1 MTEKSHFVIFTL
13 DDQKFALPL
22 SSVEKIARAAAV
34 RPLPKSSDMILGV
47 VNVQGRVIPVLDLKK
62 RFGIPTREIAV
73 TDHLIIARA
82 STRTLALLVDT
93 VQDILESDKRDITDQ
108 SAILDRMDYVGGV
121 LQMEDGM
128 VLINDL
134 ERLLSSEEAGELDR
148 ALQKDE
154 KRKKTAEAET
164 AANTGAES

>member
-34 RPLPKSSDMILGV
+34 RPIPKSSDVILGV

-62 RFGIPTREIAV
+62 RFGIPTRAIAV

-82 STRTLALLVDT
+82 STRILALLVDT
-93 VQDILESDKRDITDQ
+93 VQDILESDNQDITDQ

-121 LQMEDGM
+121 LRMEDGM

-154 KRKKTAEAET
+154 KRKKAAGEETTAKKDAE
-164 AANTGAES
+164 

>member
-1 MTEKSHFVIFTL
+1 MNEKLHFVIFTL

-34 RPLPKSSDMILGV
+34 RPLPKASDVILGV
-47 VNVQGRVIPVLDLKK
+47 VNVQGRIIPVLDLKK
-62 RFGIPTREIAV
+62 RFGIPTRPIAV

-93 VQDILESDKRDITDQ
+93 VQDILESDKQDITDQ
-108 SAILDRMDYVGGV
+108 SAILERMDYVGGV
-121 LQMEDGM
+121 LRMEDGM

-134 ERLLSSEEAGELDR
+134 ERLLSSEEAGELDQ
-148 ALQKDE
+148 ALQKNE
-154 KRKKTAEAET
+154 KRGKAAEAE
-164 AANTGAES
+164 APAKKGSE